1 MPYVAYNKKTTILLI
16 KQAYKTKAAAKA
28 AITRAFNAGDIKNP
42 SKFAVADEEVFF
54 DSIELEVERTNLMSG
69 LQYMERVNTPH
80 CCSPAYETYWS
91 M

>member
-1 MPYVAYNKKTTILLI
+1 MPYVAYNKKTTLLLI

-28 AITRAFNAGDIKNP
+28 AITRAFKAGDIDSP
-42 SKFAVADEEVFF
+42 TMFAVADESVFF
-54 DSIELEVERTNLMSG
+54 DSIELEVEMINLMSG
-69 LQYMERVNTPH
+69 LPYMERVNTPI